1 MRQIHRFV
9 APALR
14 LRPQVARQ
22 EIRAVRLD
30 QQPLRRDRAH
40 DFAQMHP
47 TALVADPTGDT
58 DVQAEIEVSAR
69 LVDSRREAMRDAAD
83 EARSVLAEDRLE
95 FDVQV
100 SYMV

>member
-14 LRPQVARQ
+14 LRLQVARQ

-30 QQPLRRDRAH
+30 QQPFRRDRAH
-40 DFAQMHP
+40 DFAQMQP

-83 EARSVLAEDRLE
+83 EA
-95 FDVQV
+95 
-100 SYMV
+100 